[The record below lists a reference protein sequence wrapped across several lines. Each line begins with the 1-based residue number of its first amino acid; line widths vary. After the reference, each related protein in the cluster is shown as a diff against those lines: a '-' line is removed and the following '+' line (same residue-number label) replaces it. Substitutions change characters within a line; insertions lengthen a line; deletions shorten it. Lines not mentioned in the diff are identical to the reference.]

1 MAETLDIQKVIKTNT
16 ASVPLDVLSKKG
28 FKQVRVLNQTNI
40 TRLIGEAVDRVLFDR
55 TKKIGKEERVKVIKE
70 ARDQFESLARERVE
84 KERGRIGELEAT
96 HKTLSAELDTLRK
109 RLAAMVE
116 VQAERDQAY
125 ACVKVLEGEVAR
137 LKSSTVEAQAEVEQ
151 SRVGAQR
158 FQAEADSLRDAVTES
173 EKRATFLEG
182 NLAAKT
188 EELEEIKGS
197 VGEVNAV
204 GDKNVEKLLQ
214 TVNERLDQIAQPT
227 DVNKIMLSLDGIS
240 RRMASLSGGGG
251 RAGEGGKDLSADF
264 AINCLSDAED
274 KGGFESNIKNVKV
287 KQAKAKHV
295 KGALAKLKQMQKG
308 VTDGE

>member
-16 ASVPLDVLSKKG
+16 ASVSLDVLTKKG

-40 TRLIGEAVDRVLFDR
+40 TRLIGEAVDRVLLDR
-55 TKKIGKEERVKVIKE
+55 AKKISKEERVKVIKE

-96 HKTLSAELDTLRK
+96 NQTLSTELDTLRT
-109 RLAAMVE
+109 RLNDTVE

-125 ACVKVLEGEVAR
+125 ACVKSLEDEAAR
-137 LKSSTVEAQAEVEQ
+137 LKSLIAEIQAEVEQ
-151 SRVGAQR
+151 SKADAQR
-158 FQAEADSLRDAVTES
+158 FQAEANSLRDAVTES
-173 EKRATFLEG
+173 EKRTTFLEG

-188 EELEEIKGS
+188 EELEQVKSS
-197 VGEVNAV
+197 VDNEKIG
-204 GDKNVEKLLQ
+204 KLLK
-214 TVNERLDQIAQPT
+214 TVNERLEQVAQPA
-227 DVNKIMLSLDGIS
+227 DVNKIILSLDGLS
-240 RRMASLSGGGG
+240 RRMANLPSGGGG
-251 RAGEGGKDLSADF
+251 EAGKDLSSDF
-264 AINCLSDAED
+264 AINCLSDTED
-274 KGGFESNIKNVKV
+274 EGRVESNIKNVKV